1 MQADIDKF
9 NGTDDSV
16 HPCCSIL
23 VRGSFD
29 PNTELFLYSPITL
42 SGIKCGPVTLFIHRI
57 LESTIPKTPSMT
69 N

>member
-9 NGTDDSV
+9 NGTDFSL
-16 HPCCSIL
+16 HPRCPVT
-23 VRGSFD
+23 VRGSCN
-29 PNTELFLYSPITL
+29 PKTEPLLYFPFTL

>member
-9 NGTDDSV
+9 NGTDFSL
-16 HPCCSIL
+16 HPCCSVT
-23 VRGSFD
+23 VRGSCN
-29 PNTELFLYSPITL
+29 PKTEPVLHFPITL
-42 SGIKCGPVTLFIHRI
+42 SGIKCPVTLFIHRI